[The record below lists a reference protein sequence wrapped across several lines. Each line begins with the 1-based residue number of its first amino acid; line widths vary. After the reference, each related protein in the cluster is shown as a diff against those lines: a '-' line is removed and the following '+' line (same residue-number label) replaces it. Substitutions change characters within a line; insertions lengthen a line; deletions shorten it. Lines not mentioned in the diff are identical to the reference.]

1 MAQPFNRVNATTG
14 DYRGSKAVLGERVI
28 EGLENYG
35 NLTSDLQLTYD
46 TPKNV
51 LIETVNNFKVIL
63 PKATDLIKG
72 WTVFIINEDSTS
84 NLTVAQY
91 SSTEEKSIFNEVEST
106 KMIQC
111 MLIDN
116 STEEGVWKLLTT
128 GEFGATELERR
139 YVTSV
144 YEKNIISYGELNVGT
159 TYTKKLI
166 DVPAT
171 TPVKSV
177 FVKPL
182 EKFEGVDVYLN
193 VGTEEESNKF
203 ISDLKLSS
211 EITEENYKKDLFEEI
226 LSTTEDKNIVATVFT
241 KIGTGDNWT
250 SANYGS
256 YNYANSFYNNGVYYF
271 ISEEGTVVSTANLK
285 DFEEHLITSFNYD
298 PQSIIFENGNFYI
311 ACKKEDK
318 FSIAKTSDFNS
329 FEFFNTIHSI
339 SETPSFFVKCS
350 ENYIVTLTNYVF
362 STKYIENIDS
372 WNIVQ
377 NDALQN
383 INKVSAS
390 DNLCVITCND
400 YYFTTEDGISLS
412 QNVGDKKIYD
422 YLDHKWLRYELGNK
436 EKTIIEYSEDF
447 NRWIEKDTQTLNILD
462 IKFLNNTW
470 FIFTDF
476 SQYAD
481 QGLTISRDFFNNIAR
496 VDTKFGINNVQSICG
511 LPSQTV
517 VIGENGNISYS
528 SGNDFFSL
536 TSGKVEIVIEKV
548 KEINPQT
555 IKNPIIN
562 TQVPIGSIFNYPFS
576 DVPSGYFR
584 LDGGTI
590 PNARAL
596 FPKFIEKI
604 ESTSN
609 EGFKNI
615 LITNEQYNRLTEEEK
630 NNCGSFSWTDDN
642 RKSELRLP
650 KINCFIRGV
659 GDSGNLQTLKDLIGV
674 YKQDTAPNITGSF
687 TAQMDLNFGQST
699 NGAFYSTNITNGK
712 VDSGTASSSYRDGYG
727 FDASLSSKVYGRADE
742 ISPKHVIYPYIISVY
757 SAVQETA
764 ELSLKSI
771 NDILNKN
778 QEILQQ
784 GYEQLTRIQGEKS
797 NITRQCVIIAPNTNY
812 VRSQSGLNVVCD
824 ANVFGTNAQGFVNG
838 IPFDIQI
845 QSEST
850 LTFTLPANSTGTLY
864 IKKDLENNT
873 ISLDC
878 TKKWIVSSSRPNLEF
893 NDIWYDT
900 INEKL
905 FVYQNGSLSPF
916 YAVKI
921 AEFETSTTSITKLN
935 VEKFRY
941 PGKKGLGTW
950 ESIAQTGTAI
960 EDGFIV
966 LTSVWNGEAV
976 ITIDGVNRASV
987 SRRDKY
993 GQGVVSCMAPI
1004 AKGSNWSVT
1013 PGSTAYFIPIYSYT
1027 QGGWY

>member
-1 MAQPFNRVNATTG
+1 MVQPYNRVNATSG

-63 PKATDLIKG
+63 PRATDLIKG

-128 GEFGATELERR
+128 GEFGATELEKR

-166 DVPAT
+166 DIPAT

-182 EKFEGVDVYLN
+182 EKFEGVDIYLN
-193 VGTEEESNKF
+193 VGTEEEPNKF
-203 ISDLKLSS
+203 VSDLKISS
-211 EITEENYKKDLFEEI
+211 EIAEENYKKDLFEEI
-226 LSTTEDKNIVATVFT
+226 LSTTEDKNLIATVFT
-241 KIGTGDNWT
+241 KIGTGDDWV

-256 YNYANSFYNNGVYYF
+256 YNYTNSFYNNGIYYF

-285 DFEEHLITSFNYD
+285 DFEEHLITSFDYN

-311 ACKKEDK
+311 VCKKEDK
-318 FSIAKTSDFNS
+318 FSIAKTSDFNN
-329 FEFFNTIHSI
+329 FQFFNTIHNI
-339 SETPSFFVKCS
+339 SEAPSFFVKCG

-390 DNLCVITCND
+390 DDLCVITCND

-412 QNVGDKKIYD
+412 QNVSDEKIYD
-422 YLDHKWLRYELGNK
+422 YLDHKWLRYELGNT
-436 EKTIIEYSEDF
+436 ENTIIEYSEDF
-447 NRWIEKDTQTLNILD
+447 SRWIEKDTQTFNILD
-462 IKFLNNTW
+462 IKFLNNIW
-470 FIFTDF
+470 FIFTDIA
-476 SQYAD
+476 QYTD
-481 QGLTISRDFFNNIAR
+481 KSLTISRDFFDNIAR

-517 VIGENGNISYS
+517 VVGENGSISYS

-590 PNARAL
+590 PNARVL

-604 ESTSN
+604 EATFN
-609 EGFKNI
+609 EGFKNV

-659 GDSGNLQTLKDLIGV
+659 GDSGNLQTIKDLTGIYQTDTVRAFEGLFTSFDRHDRGQYTPPFSVAERWSTGV
-674 YKQDTAPNITGSF
+674 RSGSDDYWGSRVKMA
-687 TAQMDLNFGQST
+687 TST
-699 NGAFYSTNITNGK
+699 LGEHF
-712 VDSGTASSSYRDGYG
+712 SGSETQ
-727 FDASLSSKVYGRADE
+727 
-742 ISPKHVIYPYIISVY
+742 PKHVIYPYIISVY
-757 SAVQETA
+757 SGVQETA
-764 ELSLKSI
+764 ELNLKSI

-797 NITRQCVIIAPNTNY
+797 NITRQCVTIAPNTNY
-812 VRSQSGLNVVCD
+812 VRSQNGLNVVCD

-845 QSEST
+845 KSEST

-864 IKKDLENNT
+864 LKKDLESNT
-873 ISLDC
+873 IGLDY

-935 VEKFRY
+935 IEKFRY
-941 PGKKGLGTW
+941 PGKKGFGEW
-950 ESIAQTGTAI
+950 ENVASTGTTT
-960 EDGFIV
+960 EDGILV
-966 LTSVWNGEAV
+966 VYSGNNRPVY
-976 ITIDGVNRASV
+976 ISIDGITRINIAP
-987 SRRDKY
+987 RDRY
-993 GQGVVSCMAPI
+993 GQGPESCCCPI
-1004 AKGSNWSVT
+1004 AKGSSWSIT
-1013 PGSTAYFIPIYSYT
+1013 GGENGIFFIPLYSYFK
-1027 QGGWY
+1027 GADY